1 MSRTVHMG
9 RQLAVGSVVTVAVSI
24 AAAGWFVE
32 ARVASLV
39 RERHASDL
47 RTIVEFGARRAAVE
61 SFRPRFGEPEP
72 EGGVPTI
79 EAPAEGSV
87 DGRRVHWLVRNAATG
102 KVLGRSADFPA
113 IELTSGAPGAAVE
126 VLDAMSSVP
135 HRVVGLRLDAEAF
148 DPPGPPRR
156 PDGPPRGRE
165 RPERGGRPDRLGPD
179 RPGPDR
185 SGPNRS
191 GPGRGPRRPNG
202 LPPAARGLDFDVF
215 AAVDISSEHA
225 LVDAIRRALLLSGA
239 GAALLAGLVL
249 SLNVRFGMRPVGEL
263 AQRIERL
270 GPEDL
275 SAENVRSELT
285 LDRDTVELRPIVAA
299 LRSNRAS
306 LARAFDRQRRF
317 TSDAAHELRTPLAGL
332 RASLEVALRRERSVD
347 QHRDIA
353 SECLGVTRSM
363 EGAVEALLLLARA
376 ESPSPQDAVPVDL
389 REAVARA
396 ADALA
401 AAFDERGVQLEI
413 ESLEA
418 PLLVETHAALL
429 DRVVDNLVSNA
440 AAYALPGTV
449 ARATFH
455 RTDDVVALEITNACE
470 PLEPDAAAH
479 AHEPFWRADAART
492 GEHVG
497 LGLSIADSAATAL
510 GGALSLGAESA
521 VGRGTFTAR
530 LEIPRR
536 P

>member
-9 RQLAVGSVVTVAVSI
+9 RRLAVGSVVTVAVAI

-32 ARVASLV
+32 VRVASLV

-47 RTIVEFGARRAAVE
+47 RTIVDFGARRAAVE

-72 EGGVPTI
+72 AGGIPTI

-102 KVLGRSADFPA
+102 EVLGRSADFPA

-126 VLDAMSSVP
+126 VLDAMSNAP

-156 PDGPPRGRE
+156 GDGPPRGRE
-165 RPERGGRPDRLGPD
+165 RPDRGGPDRLGP
-179 RPGPDR
+179 
-185 SGPNRS
+185 
-191 GPGRGPRRPNG
+191 GRGRRRPNG
-202 LPPAARGLDFDVF
+202 LPPAARGIDFDVF
-215 AAVDISSEHA
+215 AAADISAERA
-225 LVDAIRRALLLSGA
+225 LVEAIRRALLLSGA

-249 SLNVRFGMRPVGEL
+249 WLNVRFGMRPVGEL

-270 GPEDL
+270 GPDDL
-275 SAENVRSELT
+275 SAESIRAELT

-299 LRSNRAS
+299 LRSNRAG
-306 LARAFDRQRRF
+306 LARAFERQRRF

-332 RASLEVALRRERSVD
+332 RASLEVALRRERSVA

-401 AAFDERGVQLEI
+401 AAFAERDVRLEI
-413 ESLEA
+413 ESLDA

-440 AAYALPGTV
+440 AAYALPGTA
-449 ARATFH
+449 ARVTFH
-455 RTDDVVALEITNACE
+455 EANDAVALEITNACE

-497 LGLSIADSAATAL
+497 LGLAIADSAATAL
-510 GGALSLGAESA
+510 GGALTLGADVA
-521 VGRGTFTAR
+521 DGRGAFTAR
-530 LEIPRR
+530 FEIPRR